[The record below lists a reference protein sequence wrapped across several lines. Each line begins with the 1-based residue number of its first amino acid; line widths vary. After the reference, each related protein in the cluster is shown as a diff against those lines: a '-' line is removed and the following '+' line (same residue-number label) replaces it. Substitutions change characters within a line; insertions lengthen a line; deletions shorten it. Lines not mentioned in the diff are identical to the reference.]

1 MTFMLAPAVATQA
14 AVVADVAQLMEAA
27 GMQEL
32 LCLTK
37 ARIPVVKFEYRHPV
51 GAIKVCTVQ
60 TCAARDPHQLC
71 SRIRVAHVP
80 SARPSVGRPSI
91 LLSYIDCA
99 C

>member
-1 MTFMLAPAVATQA
+1 MTLMLAPGMAMQA
-14 AVVADVAQLMEAA
+14 AVVAEVAQLMEAA

-60 TCAARDPHQLC
+60 TCVARDHTN
-71 SRIRVAHVP
+71 
-80 SARPSVGRPSI
+80 SAPATEWHMCIQQDRLSHASVQ
-91 LLSYIDCA
+91 
-99 C
+99 